1 MYKEKKKKNAVLIG
15 FDARQGYLFLI
26 AGEDNADVYYWDDGY
41 TFEESDDDQN
51 VYLLGED
58 FSMFDIR
65 K

>member
-1 MYKEKKKKNAVLIG
+1 MISVP
-15 FDARQGYLFLI
+15 DCR
-26 AGEDNADVYYWDDGY
+26 EDNADVYYWDDGY
-41 TFEESDDDQN
+41 TFEESDDNQN

>member
-1 MYKEKKKKNAVLIG
+1 MYVGVEEFSIQDLNLAKDDTI
-15 FDARQGYLFLI
+15 LFQRM
-26 AGEDNADVYYWDDGY
+26 GKGDVYYWDDGY